1 VRRVL
6 SVIDGIVAGE
16 GDGPLAPRDRPL
28 GVILAAL
35 DPVALDL
42 AVIRLM
48 GFDEKLIPK
57 VREAMACDLLRVTQ
71 VRHPDDVVVRE
82 ASAEGAALREHDLSA
97 LDAGA
102 SFLAQAG
109 WRGHVEKVPC
119 AA

>member
-1 VRRVL
+1 
-6 SVIDGIVAGE
+6 VIDGIVAGE

-42 AVIRLM
+42 AAIRLM
-48 GFDEKLIPK
+48 GFDERRIPK
-57 VREAMACDLLRVTQ
+57 VCEAMACNSLRVTQ
-71 VRHPDDVVVRE
+71 VRHPDAVVVVE
-82 ASAEGAALREHDLSA
+82 ASAQGAALREHSLGA
-97 LDAGA
+97 LEADA